1 VPDNLSRKNLSRK
14 EAVEWAIFRTILSLA
29 SAFTIAATAAAAAAP
44 PAITITSSTGFTGR
58 CL

>member
-29 SAFTIAATAAAAAAP
+29 SAFTIAATAAAAAP